1 MRVREDQSGG
11 VGTDNKDEDDQDE
24 RGEIEDEGNGQENV
38 DKADREAC
46 KAVLGKAERE
56 SLKHKK
62 DAIHT
67 WSFCKG
73 RAPLI
78 IWNDILQTFG
88 GVDNGPVG
96 DNVIADTSSG
106 SVSSVPGG
114 AGVKSTTYSGS
125 GNGNESG
132 GSGAGGGFEEPK
144 GYGSRRGQEGRLR
157 KRGFPDGEMAG
168 INRRRRKI
176 G

>member
-38 DKADREAC
+38 DKADREAG
-46 KAVLGKAERE
+46 KAVLGKTKRE

-67 WSFCKG
+67 WSSCKG

-88 GVDNGPVG
+88 GGDNGPVG
-96 DNVIADTSSG
+96 D
-106 SVSSVPGG
+106 
-114 AGVKSTTYSGS
+114 
-125 GNGNESG
+125 
-132 GSGAGGGFEEPK
+132 
-144 GYGSRRGQEGRLR
+144 SRRQ
-157 KRGFPDGEMAG
+157 
-168 INRRRRKI
+168 
-176 G
+176 

>member
-38 DKADREAC
+38 DKADREAD
-46 KAVLGKAERE
+46 KAVLGKAKRE

-67 WSFCKG
+67 WSSCKG

-88 GVDNGPVG
+88 GGDNGPVG
-96 DNVIADTSSG
+96 DN
-106 SVSSVPGG
+106 
-114 AGVKSTTYSGS
+114 
-125 GNGNESG
+125 
-132 GSGAGGGFEEPK
+132 
-144 GYGSRRGQEGRLR
+144 RRQ
-157 KRGFPDGEMAG
+157 
-168 INRRRRKI
+168 
-176 G
+176 